1 MKRILFAVIGSMYET
16 ISRSAS
22 CAAGAL
28 RRCFPLVKNGYKA
41 RQAASS
47 ISRARTALYA
57 LLSVTLMA
65 GTSVAMAAE
74 LKLGFVNRDR
84 ILAEAA
90 PAKRAQTKL
99 EKEFA
104 GKDADLQKMAKQA
117 KDLQTVIE
125 KETVTMSDADRSK
138 KERELANLNRD
149 FQRAQREFRE
159 DLNLRRNEELAA
171 VLERVNKVINQIA
184 DQEKFDLILQ
194 EAVYISPRLDITDK
208 VLKALADK

>member
-1 MKRILFAVIGSMYET
+1 MKRILVAVMG
-16 ISRSAS
+16 
-22 CAAGAL
+22 
-28 RRCFPLVKNGYKA
+28 
-41 RQAASS
+41 
-47 ISRARTALYA
+47 TALI
-57 LLSVTLMA
+57 V
-65 GTSVAMAAE
+65 GTSIVTAAE

-104 GKDADLQKMAKQA
+104 SKDAELQKMAKQA
-117 KDLQTVIE
+117 RDLQTLIE
-125 KETVTMSDADRSK
+125 KEGVTMSDSDRAK
-138 KERELANLNRD
+138 RERELANLNRD

-194 EAVYISPRLDITDK
+194 EAVYVSPRIDITDK